1 MKHFLCN
8 RLRMYTY
15 LVERGFTPVQ
25 VLPDAD
31 NPKYR
36 MFLFEETPELT
47 TAVNRYFS
55 TDCRTARLKNER
67 NKDYEH
73 LSKEQQPRI

>member
-1 MKHFLCN
+1 MKTFLCN

-15 LVERGFTPVQ
+15 LVDRGFSPVQ

-31 NPKYR
+31 NPRYR

-47 TAVNRYFS
+47 TAVNRYFAS
-55 TDCRTARLKNER
+55 DCMTARLKNKR
-67 NKDYEH
+67 NKEYEH
-73 LSKEQQPRI
+73 FEEEQPQRI

>member
-1 MKHFLCN
+1 MKTFLCK

-15 LVERGFTPVQ
+15 LVDRGFSPVQ

-47 TAVNRYFS
+47 AAVQRYFNE
-55 TDCRTARLKNER
+55 DCMTAKLLKQCRLSCE
-67 NKDYEH
+67 E
-73 LSKEQQPRI
+73 EP